1 LIDGSACR
9 LVMKFTSEAYMNKI
23 FFGLL
28 TALLALGMAGC
39 ASSSGGRK
47 VSDPSGRFSFQVGPE
62 LTPLAGDDTF
72 YHYRLEGHGIDAV
85 VTAQP
90 ARIEEEGIEQTLRRI
105 GVDPAPLV
113 LDGSTSFGDWQA
125 RRLVDSGKDLVA
137 AIAFQ
142 MRGDVVYSLVVT
154 GTAASLPG
162 DPPAGV
168 MRLLG
173 SFTFAE
179 AAGRISVPATR
190 EDLEA
195 LVRRSA
201 EVRGGSI
208 SLAAIRDGTIIY
220 RYSTG
225 AGRGNEQT
233 SPDTAYH
240 WGSMTKVVTAV
251 AVIQLAQRRLVDL
264 KAPIARYLPVFPKEL
279 GIRVIDLLN
288 HSSGLPDRETDHLI
302 AYANHALP
310 PLEGILA
317 EYLARVDSLDFAPG
331 TQSQYCNW
339 NYLALGVLVEH
350 VTGKPYASYVA
361 ESILGPSGM
370 GNTAFRHADL
380 PQRILLASSIIS
392 SRREAA
398 LLAVLNENLPERD
411 SEKVISARSG
421 DFTTLADFDI
431 LAPWGGLAGTADDA
445 ARFLWTNIDSNAAQA
460 QWGLSRATLDA
471 MQRMQKSTDGRP
483 LGRGIGWVLRQEKGE
498 NVLEHAGGGPGISTL
513 MRLYP
518 KRRLG
523 VVVMGNINDYGAA
536 RIVSAA
542 AGILSGQ
549 GR

>member
-1 LIDGSACR
+1 
-9 LVMKFTSEAYMNKI
+9 MKFMSEAYMNKI

-28 TALLALGMAGC
+28 MAMLALGLVTGC
-39 ASSSGGRK
+39 ASSSGGQK
-47 VSDPSGRFSFQVGPE
+47 VSDPSGRFSFQVGRE
-62 LTPLAGDDTF
+62 LTPLAGDDTLH
-72 YHYRLEGHGIDAV
+72 HYRLEERGVDAFV
-85 VTAQP
+85 AAQP
-90 ARIEEEGIEQTLRRI
+90 ARIEEEGVEQTLRRV
-105 GVDPAPLV
+105 GVDPALLV

-125 RRLVDSGKDLVA
+125 RRLVGSGKDLVA

-162 DPPAGV
+162 DPPAAV
-168 MRLLG
+168 MRILG
-173 SFTFAE
+173 SFTFTE
-179 AAGRISVPATR
+179 AAGRITVPATR

-220 RYSTG
+220 RYSSGTS
-225 AGRGNEQT
+225 RGNEQT
-233 SPDTAYH
+233 SPGTAYH

-251 AVIQLAQRRLVDL
+251 AVMQLVQRGLVDL
-264 KAPIARYLPVFPKEL
+264 NAPITNYLPVFPKEL

-302 AYANHALP
+302 AYANHPLP

-317 EYLARVDSLDFAPG
+317 EYLARVDRLDFAPG

-339 NYLALGVLVEH
+339 NYLALGVLIER

-380 PQRILLASSIIS
+380 PPRTPLASPIIS

-398 LLAVLNENLPERD
+398 LLAVLNQNLSERD
-411 SEKVISARSG
+411 SERVISARSG

-445 ARFLWTNIDSNAAQA
+445 ARFLWANVDGDAAKA
-460 QWGLSRATLDA
+460 QWGLSRASLDA
-471 MQRMQKSTDGRP
+471 MQRMQRSGDDRP

-498 NVLEHAGGGPGISTL
+498 TVLEHAGGGPGISTL
-513 MRLYP
+513 MRLYA

-542 AGILSGQ
+542 AAILSGQ